1 MVSRL
6 GASGPTKQLYYILK
20 HIDLHNFD
28 PHLICLSDSKSNPFK
43 TKIEALDIKIEN
55 FKFKYA

>member
-1 MVSRL
+1 MTRKVRILYMVSRL

-28 PHLICLSDSKSNPFK
+28 PYLICLSDSKSN
-43 TKIEALDIKIEN
+43 LSN
-55 FKFKYA
+55 